1 MLELE
6 LVKAFHQK
14 YRIPILDDSSVVPM
28 KRVRLR
34 QTLLNEEL
42 RELIEADAIGEIQE
56 IAKEA
61 GDVVYVL
68 LGTVLELGY
77 YNDFKDKELPTPLK
91 IAHKNLYLQKIV
103 EQAALFQDNWSKKQ
117 LLVLLNILMG
127 YLEAIGLAHHF
138 QRIIAEV
145 HRSNMSKGTNG
156 QPLIRADGKILKGE
170 DFRLADMSFLMWK
183 IYEIFKISQIC
194 TPSVFY
200 IIEDFVKKSVVEGL
214 NPQRRL

>member
-14 YRIPILDDSSVVPM
+14 YKIPILDDPSVVPM
-28 KRVRLR
+28 ERIRLR

-77 YNDFKDKELPTPLK
+77 YKDFESKKLFTSKKMLLEKDACLRE
-91 IAHKNLYLQKIV
+91 IVKNTTI
-103 EQAALFQDNWSKKQ
+103 FQNNWSKKQ
-117 LLVLLNILMG
+117 LLVLLKTLID
-127 YLEAIGLAHHF
+127 YLEAIGLIHHF
-138 QRIIAEV
+138 TRIIEEV

-156 QPLIRADGKILKGE
+156 QPLIREDGKILKGE
-170 DFRLADMSFLMWK
+170 DFRLADMSFL
-183 IYEIFKISQIC
+183 
-194 TPSVFY
+194 T
-200 IIEDFVKKSVVEGL
+200 
-214 NPQRRL
+214 